1 MTRFAFVIH
10 PLSTKQLKDKLHP
23 LMRFIPDAAVEKI
36 AEMKHPFVVSD
47 IKGVRS
53 ATGAETEGWFIGLPL
68 TPDMMVKTMP
78 VERVYDRIV
87 QCAEVAAERGAK
99 LIGLGAFSSVVGDGG
114 VTVARRAPIGVT
126 TGNSYTIATAIEGT
140 LRACELLGIDLP
152 NATLAV
158 VGATG
163 SIGKTC
169 ARILG
174 RSFGRTVLVGRDLE
188 RTCAIAAEIP
198 NGEATTELSRL
209 READAVVTVSS
220 AGKELVLPEHLR
232 PGAVVCDVARP
243 RDVSVRVA
251 KERPDVLAIEG
262 GVVRV
267 PGQVDFGFD
276 FGFPEGTA
284 YACMSETMLLALEDD
299 PSLFSFT
306 LGKEVSV
313 EQVEQITRLAKK
325 HGFTLAGFRSFEK
338 AVTQDAIERARKA
351 RGLGG
356 TVPREPQKR
365 EEGD

>member
-10 PLSTKQLKDKLHP
+10 PLSTRHLREKLP
-23 LMRFIPDAAVEKI
+23 PYLRFLPDGALEKI
-36 AEMKHPFVVSD
+36 GEMKRPYVVSD

-53 ATGAETEGWFIGLPL
+53 ATGATTEGWFIGLPL
-68 TPDMMVKTMP
+68 TPDMMVKDLP
-78 VERVYDRIV
+78 IEKVYERIV

-114 VTVARRAPIGVT
+114 VTVAQRAPIGVT

-140 LRACELLGIDLP
+140 LRACALLGIDLP

-169 ARILG
+169 ARVLA
-174 RSFGRTVLVGRDLE
+174 RDFGRTILVGRDLE
-188 RTCAIAAEIP
+188 RTEAVAAEIP
-198 NGEATTELSRL
+198 KAEATLDLTRL

-276 FGFPEGTA
+276 FGFPDQTA

-313 EQVEQITRLAKK
+313 EQVDRISALAKK
-325 HGFTLAGFRSFEK
+325 HGFTLAGFRSFER
-338 AVTQDAIERARKA
+338 AVGQDAIERARKA

-356 TVPREPQKR
+356 TVPREK
-365 EEGD
+365 EGE